1 MIKTLPMRNIS
12 INTIAIFFA
21 INAMIMNAEKR
32 KQQYITTS
40 SQKDY

>member
-1 MIKTLPMRNIS
+1 MKNVSNNNNNNNKIIK

-32 KQQYITTS
+32 KQ
-40 SQKDY
+40 